1 MELDE
6 AVRTLAPRLIAYG
19 VARTRSLA
27 NAEDIAQDVLLALV
41 RRWQQL
47 GPPTS
52 PDAFAF
58 AIAKRR
64 ASRVLARQAVMVPID
79 FIRGLAR
86 EESTVEQAY
95 GDRVGLR
102 LALSALRA
110 LPRLDREALL
120 LRSVAELSYEEIAS
134 VCGSSSAAIKM
145 RISRARR
152 RLAASMEESS
162 HGRRT
167 RTA

>member
-1 MELDE
+1 VELDE

-41 RRWQQL
+41 RRWQL

-64 ASRVLARQAVMVPID
+64 ASRVLARQALMVPID

-86 EESTVEQAY
+86 EESSVEQAY
-95 GDRVGLR
+95 GNRVGLR
-102 LALSALRA
+102 LALSAVRA

-120 LRSVAELSYEEIAS
+120 LRSVAELSYDEIAS

-152 RLAASMEESS
+152 RLAAAMEESS

>member
-1 MELDE
+1 VDLDE
-6 AVRTLAPRLIAYG
+6 TVRTLAPRLIAYG

-27 NAEDIAQDVLLALV
+27 SAEDIAQDVLLALV

-47 GPPTS
+47 GPPAS
-52 PDAFAF
+52 PDAFVF

-64 ASRVLARQAVMVPID
+64 ASRVLARQALLVPID
-79 FIRGLAR
+79 FIRGLAG
-86 EESTVEQAY
+86 EEPTAEQAY
-95 GDRVGLR
+95 GNRVGLR
-102 LALSALRA
+102 LVLSALRA

-134 VCGSSSAAIKM
+134 LCGSSEAAIKM

-152 RLAASMEESS
+152 RLAAAMEEPS